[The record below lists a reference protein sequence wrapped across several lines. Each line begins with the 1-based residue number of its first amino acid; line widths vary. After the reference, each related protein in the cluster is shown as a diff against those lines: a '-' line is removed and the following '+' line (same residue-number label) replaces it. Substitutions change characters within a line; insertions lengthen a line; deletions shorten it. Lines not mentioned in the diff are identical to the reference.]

1 MNSVSSEAPH
11 IFQAVLL
18 EDGGEVG
25 FGHIIS
31 EGAVA
36 EDDGAFAGGG
46 LGFVPG
52 RNAEGERLDFLG
64 GDGFGQA
71 HEQRARADAVDLLA
85 SDGVR
90 FNGHGE
96 VEAEF

>member
-1 MNSVSSEAPH
+1 M
-11 IFQAVLL
+11 LL

-25 FGHIIS
+25 FGHVVGK
-31 EGAVA
+31 GAVA
-36 EDDGAFAGGG
+36 EDDGAFAGGS

-52 RNAEGERLDFLG
+52 RNAERQRFDFLG
-64 GDGFGQA
+64 RDGFGQA
-71 HEQRARADAVDLLA
+71 HEQSASSDAVDLLA
-85 SDGVR
+85 GDGAR